1 MRLQPWNWSTEF
13 TAQIQIGD
21 RFGSFDLEEWGLKQA
36 ASVLLLAI
44 KLIVFVYLTMDT
56 VTIVN
61 VAYQQF

>member
-1 MRLQPWNWSTEF
+1 MRTR
-13 TAQIQIGD
+13 IGG
-21 RFGSFDLEEWGLKQA
+21 RFGSFDPEELGLKHA

-44 KLIVFVYLTMDT
+44 KLIVFVYLTMET